1 MQDDL
6 SVKIR
11 ESAGPNPP
19 MELPPKIFK
28 EMEGE
33 FLEYIDGQ
41 SLTVRFP
48 VKESYSNPFGFMQG
62 GMIVATI
69 DNTLG
74 PLSLLLLPPN
84 ITTYVNTKFIRPVKM
99 AYEFIDVTG
108 LVVERSPM
116 RIDPRAEVKSPGGK
130 SLATC
135 TSSSAFMKR
144 LRG

>member
-6 SVKIR
+6 LVKIR
-11 ESAGPNPP
+11 ESAGLNSG

-48 VKESYSNPFGFMQG
+48 VKEGYSNPFGFMQG
-62 GMIVATI
+62 AVIVAAI

-74 PLSLLLLPPN
+74 PLSLLLLPPHHGICQHQVYPARQN
-84 ITTYVNTKFIRPVKM
+84 
-99 AYEFIDVTG
+99 G
-108 LVVERSPM
+108 LSVYR
-116 RIDPRAEVKSPGGK
+116 RNGLCGGK
-130 SLATC
+130 IAHTH
-135 TSSSAFMKR
+135 
-144 LRG
+144 